1 MDDWN
6 FEEPATQIEH
16 GQFGDESAAKPKKW
30 VLVTSL
36 AMSGLLAVFAT
47 IGVTSYV
54 NGIKSTGT
62 SPTSIETPDS
72 NGQVSNTPDQEFSA
86 NDLYKQPDNLES
98 LINTVSAATVLVECR
113 YSSSTGNYGT
123 GWGIGLKDDPST
135 TDDDAEPYELITN
148 WHVIEKCI
156 DLKGSIFFY
165 FASSPDVPHAATLYN
180 YDDSD
185 SKGRGFGDLALL
197 TTATSVPSLPLSD
210 SAPKSGQWALAMGNP
225 YSADEDALNNH
236 VTIGIVSDYLA
247 KKKWV
252 VTSAEVNPGNSG
264 GPLINSRGQVMAVN
278 TWSDARTNVQGM
290 FYSIAVSQLCNEI
303 IECDAASDL
312 SW

>member
-6 FEEPATQIEH
+6 FEEPASQIEQ
-16 GQFGDESAAKPKKW
+16 GQLSEAGIEKPKKW
-30 VLVTSL
+30 VLITSL

-47 IGVTSYV
+47 FGVTNFV
-54 NGIKSTGT
+54 NGINSTGT
-62 SPTSIETPDS
+62 SQKSTDIPNS
-72 NGQVSNTPDQEFSA
+72 NGQISNTPKQQFSG

-98 LINTVSAATVLVECR
+98 LISTVSAATVQVECR
-113 YSSSTGNYGT
+113 YSSTTGSYGT
-123 GWGIGLKDDPST
+123 GWGIGLPDDPST
-135 TDDDAEPYELITN
+135 TEDDAEPYELVTN

-156 DLKGSIFFY
+156 DLEGAIFFY

-180 YDDSD
+180 FDDSD
-185 SKGRGFGDLALL
+185 NKGTGFGDLALL
-197 TTATSVPSLPLSD
+197 TTATSVPSLPLAD

-225 YSADEDALNNH
+225 YSADQEALNNH

-278 TWSDARTNVQGM
+278 TWSDARANVQGM
-290 FYSIAVSQLCNEI
+290 FYSISVSQLCNAI
-303 IECDAASDL
+303 IKCDAEAL
-312 SW
+312 NW